1 MTVTELYRA
10 LEERIPRSLSCE
22 WDNDGL
28 LCCPNPEKQVKKVLV
43 ALDATVD
50 VIRKAMKEG
59 YDVILTHHP
68 LIFHPIKSV
77 EPSDVVAAKLI
88 DLVRSDISVMSF
100 HTRLDAVRGGVNDT
114 LAARLGLSNV
124 EPFGEEQILRIGE
137 YEKEMT
143 LSEFVKRVKEATGAD
158 GIQVTDAGVPV
169 KRVAI
174 LGGSG
179 SDDVATAR
187 LAGAD
192 TYLTGEL
199 SHHHFAD
206 APGQGMNLLAAGHYH
221 TEQPVCA
228 VLAGMV
234 KEICP
239 HAEVTVTESNTTR
252 LI

>member
-1 MTVTELYRA
+1 MTVIELYRA
-10 LEERIPRSLSCE
+10 LEEKIPQSLSCE

-28 LCCPNPEKQVKKVLV
+28 MCCPNPQGAVRKVLV
-43 ALDATVD
+43 ALDVTVG
-50 VIRKAMKEG
+50 VIRKAVSEK
-59 YDVILTHHP
+59 YDVILSHHP
-68 LIFHPIKSV
+68 LIFHPV
-77 EPSDVVAAKLI
+77 PALEPEDPVAAKLI
-88 DLVRSDISVMSF
+88 DLVRADIAVMSF

-114 LAARLGLSNV
+114 LAALLGLRNV

-143 LSEFVKRVKEATGAD
+143 LSEFAKRVKEATGAD
-158 GIQVTDAGVPV
+158 GVQVVDAGVLV

-179 SDDVATAR
+179 SDDVAVAHR
-187 LAGAD
+187 AGAD

-221 TEQPVCA
+221 TEQPVCT

-234 KEICP
+234 KAICP
-239 HAEVTVTESNTTR
+239 DAEVTVTESNTVR